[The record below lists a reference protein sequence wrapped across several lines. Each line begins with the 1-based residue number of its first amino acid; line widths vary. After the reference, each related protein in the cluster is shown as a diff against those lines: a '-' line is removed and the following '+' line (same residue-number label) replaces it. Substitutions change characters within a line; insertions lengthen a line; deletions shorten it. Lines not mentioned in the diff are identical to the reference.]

1 MYKSIFSVLSYIR
14 KLFYIYYIEVVWNDI
29 NVSTRC
35 KHVVN
40 MLVGNKKS
48 HGTYQFIAL
57 ILGGFDLGL
66 FTASSYDAKCRIWII
81 YIYNSPQEK
90 LW

>member
-1 MYKSIFSVLSYIR
+1 MQA
-14 KLFYIYYIEVVWNDI
+14 
-29 NVSTRC
+29 C
-35 KHVVN
+35 C
-40 MLVGNKKS
+40 NKKS

-66 FTASSYDAKCRIWII
+66 FTASSYDAKCRILII

-90 LW
+90 QW